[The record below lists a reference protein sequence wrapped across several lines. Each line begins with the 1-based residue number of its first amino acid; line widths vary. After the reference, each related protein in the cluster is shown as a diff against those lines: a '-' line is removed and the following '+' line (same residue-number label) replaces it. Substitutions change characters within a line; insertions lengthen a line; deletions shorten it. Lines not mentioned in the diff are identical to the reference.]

1 MPRQADRQ
9 ISQSHGA
16 LHHHIL
22 NWKVSHYSSSWQ
34 EVAVAELRA
43 AHQEAASPG
52 TIRGALVP
60 ADLLKGS
67 ARPQQPH
74 QLPRHRLQHYHL

>member
-22 NWKVSHYSSSWQ
+22 NWKVSYYSSSWQ

-43 AHQEAASPG
+43 AHQEASPG
-52 TIRGALVP
+52 TIQGALVP
-60 ADLLKGS
+60 AELLKGS